1 HLLVP
6 LQQPRHYDFYIRKVP
21 AISVVQW
28 HPFTISSCPDDRETT
43 HHIKDMG

>member
-6 LQQPRHYDFYIRKVP
+6 LPQHRHYDFYTRKVP